1 MITLNFLVIVL
12 CNEFVRGDKKKRFG
26 SKSQIKMSSKTES
39 SKLNLKFKS
48 KFQKKREEKKIPI
61 CVISKSFLCRG
72 KHTQILESVTTC
84 QNLSKTFVS
93 SA

>member
-1 MITLNFLVIVL
+1 M
-12 CNEFVRGDKKKRFG
+12 CNEFVRGDKKRFG

-48 KFQKKREEKKIPI
+48 EFEKKREEKKKVPT

-84 QNLSKTFVS
+84 QNLSKT
-93 SA
+93 